1 MQTDR
6 AAGDGKLTPE
16 TDNAG
21 RSLDWLASARLIAWL
36 LAILLTASPAWPLS
50 SDVQPLDSIRA
61 AVEDFLHNQLDH
73 NPDHRSSGPSTTT
86 IEVGALDPRLTLNHC
101 ELPLSAFLAPGARPA
116 GKTTVGVR
124 CEGQRP
130 WTIYV
135 SASIVSTQEIVVAAK
150 ALQRGQLLTADD
162 VTMAEQAT
170 LASHEAYAFTPDEV
184 LGLELKQ
191 RMPRGAKIRIDMLKK
206 PDLVK
211 KGQQVTLHSTAK
223 GLFVTSVGVAMNNGS
238 EGERVRVKNTKS
250 LRVVEGVVQ
259 ADGVVNT
266 SPR

>member
-1 MQTDR
+1 M
-6 AAGDGKLTPE
+6 TPE

-116 GKTTVGVR
+116 SLLLLPPCPRDCSFSRPCIIAAYIISAHWPRSVR
-124 CEGQRP
+124 GF
-130 WTIYV
+130 IIFI
-135 SASIVSTQEIVVAAK
+135 S
-150 ALQRGQLLTADD
+150 GTA
-162 VTMAEQAT
+162 
-170 LASHEAYAFTPDEV
+170 
-184 LGLELKQ
+184 
-191 RMPRGAKIRIDMLKK
+191 
-206 PDLVK
+206 
-211 KGQQVTLHSTAK
+211 
-223 GLFVTSVGVAMNNGS
+223 
-238 EGERVRVKNTKS
+238 
-250 LRVVEGVVQ
+250 
-259 ADGVVNT
+259 
-266 SPR
+266 